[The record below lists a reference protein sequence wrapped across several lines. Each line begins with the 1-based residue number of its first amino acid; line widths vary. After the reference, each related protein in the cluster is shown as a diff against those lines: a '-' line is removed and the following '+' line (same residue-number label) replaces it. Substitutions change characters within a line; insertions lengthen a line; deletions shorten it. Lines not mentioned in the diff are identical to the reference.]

1 MRNSYRSSIA
11 MAGLLLIGV
20 MTMAFNE
27 SKLFTLSRNIDLY
40 SQMYRVLNESYVDDV
55 EAAQLMR
62 IGVDAMLKKL
72 DPYTNYISEAQ
83 IEGYKLDR
91 FAAGGDIGAEI
102 KTSEN
107 GIFISKV
114 LEGLPADEAGIKAGD
129 RIISIDGKPTKDRSA
144 ADVVLFLT
152 GQPQTHV
159 ELVLQPFGSEETKSL
174 VLKREAVKPTSV
186 TFSKM
191 LNDTVGYIRLSRFEA
206 NCGKH
211 IQEAFVQLQ
220 RDNEEMGYLVFDL
233 RGNPGGLLHEAVLV
247 SNVFVNKGELIC
259 STKGRTADW
268 DKEYNAPTEPVSTDL
283 PLAVLI
289 NGKSASASE
298 IVSGVMQDLDRGVV
312 IGERSYGKGLVQ
324 QTRDIGFNSKL
335 KLTVAKY
342 YIPSGRCI
350 QAVDYYGDYTDS
362 GAQTIPD
369 SLKNAFTT
377 RSGRTVYDNSGVAPD
392 IEVSSESENHL
403 VKGLLANNAIFDFAS
418 QYQAGRDSIVAPLD
432 YDFTEAD
439 FNSFIQFVKEGD
451 YHVSSK
457 TEKILTRIEKTAE
470 KETHSQVVEDK
481 IKKLK
486 EKVAQLQHE
495 ELMTA
500 KTELKRLLR
509 LEIIGRYHYEDGRIE
524 ASLNED
530 PFVLEALDVFSDP
543 ARMDKILGLSN

>member
-1 MRNSYRSSIA
+1 

-20 MTMAFNE
+20 MTIAFNE
-27 SKLFTLSRNIDLY
+27 SKLFTISRNIDLY
-40 SQMYRVLNESYVDDV
+40 SQMYRVLNESYVDDI

-62 IGVDAMLKKL
+62 IGLDAMLKKL
-72 DPYTNYISEAQ
+72 DPYTNYITEAQ

-102 KTSEN
+102 KTSEK

-114 LEGLPADEAGIKAGD
+114 LEGLPADVAGIKAGD

-144 ADVVLFLT
+144 SDVVLFLT

-159 ELVLQPFGSEETKSL
+159 ELVLQPFGSEQTKKH

-211 IQEAFVQLQ
+211 IQQAFVKLQ
-220 RDNEEMGYLVFDL
+220 QENESMAYLVFDL

-259 STKGRTADW
+259 STKGRTDDW

-350 QAVDYYGDYTDS
+350 QAVDYYGDYTDG
-362 GAQTIPD
+362 GALTIPD
-369 SLKNAFTT
+369 SLKNAFQT

-418 QYQAGRDSIVAPLD
+418 QYQTTKDSIDAPLD
-432 YDFTEAD
+432 FSFTDAD
-439 FNSFIQFVKEGD
+439 FQQFIEFVEQGN

-470 KETHSQVVEDK
+470 KETHSETVTAK
-481 IKKLK
+481 IKQLK
-486 EKVAQLQHE
+486 DKVAQLQHDE
-495 ELMTA
+495 LISAKSELM
-500 KTELKRLLR
+500 RLLR
-509 LEIIGRYHYEDGRIE
+509 LEIIGRYHYENGRIE

-530 PFVLEALDVFSDP
+530 PFVLQALDVFSDP
-543 ARMDKILGLSN
+543 VRMKEILGL